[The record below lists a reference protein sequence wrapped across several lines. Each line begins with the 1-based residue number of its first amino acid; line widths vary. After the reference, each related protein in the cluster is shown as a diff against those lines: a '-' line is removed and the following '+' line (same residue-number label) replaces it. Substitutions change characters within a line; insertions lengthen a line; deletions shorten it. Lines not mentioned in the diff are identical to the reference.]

1 VRGFIFCF
9 VLSGCSM
16 HSPELTKTN
25 WETVYEQE
33 LESARKNDDLQA
45 WMFFWP
51 EYLKER
57 EKNRINNK

>member
-1 VRGFIFCF
+1 
-9 VLSGCSM
+9 M

-57 EKNRINNK
+57 EENRINNK